1 MSFFKDFIYL
11 FIFETG
17 EGKEIE
23 RERNDRLSLMCTLT
37 GDLAQNPGMC
47 PDWELNWQP
56 FSLPSQGSYF
66 FLNFSS
72 TQQFIL
78 FEPLYYLSFLLLN
91 FIFSYILD

>member
-37 GDLAQNPGMC
+37 GDLAQNLGMC
-47 PDWELNWQP
+47 PDQELNRQ
-56 FSLPSQGSYF
+56 
-66 FLNFSS
+66 
-72 TQQFIL
+72 L
-78 FEPLYYLSFLLLN
+78 FALQVDNHPTEPHWSGLFH
-91 FIFSYILD
+91 IFSNTNNIIEF